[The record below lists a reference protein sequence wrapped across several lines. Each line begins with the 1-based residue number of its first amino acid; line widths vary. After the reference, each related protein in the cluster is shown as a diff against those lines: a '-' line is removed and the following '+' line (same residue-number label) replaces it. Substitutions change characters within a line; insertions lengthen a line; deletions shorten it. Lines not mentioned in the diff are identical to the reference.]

1 MLDNRGKIIIRKW
14 RTAILVIVSL
24 GAVFLPASKT
34 LAANVYEVQGVAV
47 DVTADTAA
55 TARKK
60 ALVEGEAAAFRSLLE
75 RITLLEDRHRLPSLK
90 QSEISTLVQDFSVA
104 KEKTS
109 SVRYL
114 ASLNYRFKRRDVR
127 DLLISFDI
135 PFAETP
141 SKPTLILPVY
151 HSAGI
156 MVLWDDPN
164 PWRKAWAERQ
174 VEDGLVPTKL
184 PTGDLTDIATI
195 GAEQAVK
202 GDSQRLNAVTNRY
215 KSGDALVTYAI
226 AGLSQKTGKPELR
239 VRMTRH
245 GGVLDS
251 QTIDRVFSARTGESH
266 ERLLARAA
274 MELSWLLE
282 DSWKQDNLLQ
292 FDQQSVLAV
301 DVPIKTLG
309 DWLRVRNKLGTV
321 AVVRTADMVL
331 LSKTSVRVNLHYIGE
346 VEQLV
351 LALEQA
357 DLALLGNGEKWVLN
371 FSGRQN
377 N

>member
-1 MLDNRGKIIIRKW
+1 MRKW
-14 RTAILVIVSL
+14 IGAVLIIVSL
-24 GAVFLPASKT
+24 GVVILPVSPAT
-34 LAANVYEVQGVAV
+34 AANVYEISGVAV

-55 TARKK
+55 AARNK
-60 ALVEGEAAAFRSLLE
+60 ALADGEVSAFRRLLE

-90 QSEISTLVQDFSVA
+90 GSEIATLVQDFSVA
-104 KEKTS
+104 DEKTS

-114 ASLNYRFKRRDVR
+114 ATLSYRFKRRDVR
-127 DLLISFDI
+127 DLLISYNI

-141 SKPTLILPVY
+141 SKLTLVLPVY
-151 HSAGI
+151 HAAGI

-174 VEDGLVPTKL
+174 VGDGLVPTRL
-184 PTGDLTDIATI
+184 PTGDLTDIAII

-202 GDSQRLNAVTNRY
+202 GDPQRLAAVTNRY
-215 KSGDALVTYAI
+215 KAGDALVTYAV

-245 GGVLDS
+245 GGALDT
-251 QTIDRVFSARTGESH
+251 QTIDRVFRARTGESDS
-266 ERLLARAA
+266 RLLARAA

-282 DSWKQDNLLQ
+282 DSWKQDNLLP
-292 FDQQSVLAV
+292 FDQQSVIAI
-301 DVPIKTLG
+301 DVPIKGLR
-309 DWLRVRNKLGTV
+309 DWLRVRKQLGTV
-321 AVVRTADMVL
+321 AVVRGVDMVL

-346 VEQLV
+346 VEQLS

-371 FSGRQN
+371 FSGRQGN
-377 N
+377 